1 MIGILKIAIIPGKM
15 EREVFHY
22 MKHDMAEM
30 PFSDDQD
37 FESDLVESC
46 EYAIP
51 NVRTCSQI

>member
-1 MIGILKIAIIPGKM
+1 M

-37 FESDLVESC
+37 FESDLVENC